1 MEDCVTSEVDGVSED
16 TDAIHAASPREV
28 ELKLEL
34 EPGSDGA
41 LLDHPLIRDRIGAP
55 RQALST
61 YYDTRKHRLR
71 KAGVSLR
78 VRNNGDGFIQT
89 VKSDGR
95 PFPGLYDRSEW
106 EEAIAGPE
114 PELDRVADVAP
125 PLHRRTVRDHLR
137 PVFTTEIDR
146 RACIVDRHDAKI
158 EVVLDRGE
166 VVVGK
171 RRQPLL
177 ELELELID
185 GSPAA
190 LFEVAREL
198 RTSVPLRLGV
208 LTKSERGERLAT
220 GKGSKAMKAEPIR
233 LDAGMT
239 SAQAFQT
246 IAFACVRHFR
256 VNEPLIIA
264 AHDVDALHQGRV
276 ALRRLRSSFSLF
288 RPLLHDSGLN
298 RFKDEIRTLAGT
310 LGEAR
315 NLDVLLRRRSEDLSR
330 KNRKALVEE
339 RSLAYA
345 KVIDALR
352 SPGVQSM
359 MIDFAEWIALCSF
372 AGTSRWGEHPIG
384 PFSAEILNR
393 FWKKAK
399 RDGRHMRKLDDEE
412 RHELR
417 IVGKKLRYAIEFF
430 SALYAREPVAPA
442 RDAFLDEM
450 TLVQEHLGALND
462 LRTERALERAL
473 MERNILLPPR
483 MKPEA
488 IDAEADKQLA
498 AADACFERLIEIGP
512 YWR

>member
-1 MEDCVTSEVDGVSED
+1 MDDWVAREVGEAGEGNEAIDG
-16 TDAIHAASPREV
+16 ASPREV

-41 LLDHPLIRDRIGAP
+41 LLDHPLIRDRIGEP

-78 VRNNGDGFIQT
+78 VRKTGDSFVQT
-89 VKSDGR
+89 VKSDGKAL
-95 PFPGLYDRSEW
+95 PGLYDRSEW
-106 EEAIAGPE
+106 EETIAGPE
-114 PELDRVADVAP
+114 PELDRIAPVPP
-125 PLHRRTVRDHLR
+125 PLHRRAVRNQLR
-137 PVFTTEIDR
+137 PVFSTEIDR

-177 ELELELID
+177 ELELELIE
-185 GSPAA
+185 GPPAA

-208 LTKSERGERLAT
+208 LTKSERGERLAS
-220 GKGSKAMKAEPIR
+220 GKGAKAMKAEPIR

-239 SAQAFQT
+239 CAQAFQT

-256 VNEPLIIA
+256 VNEPLIIG

-276 ALRRLRSSFSLF
+276 ALRRLRSAFSLF

-298 RFKDEIRTLAGT
+298 RFKDEIRTLATT

-330 KNRKALVEE
+330 KSRKSLVEE
-339 RSLAYA
+339 RALAYA
-345 KVIDALR
+345 KAIDALR
-352 SPGVQSM
+352 STEVQSM

-372 AGTSRWGEHPIG
+372 AGNSRWGDQPIG
-384 PFSAEILNR
+384 PFSAEVLNR
-393 FWKKAK
+393 FWKRAK

-417 IVGKKLRYAIEFF
+417 IAGKKLRYAIEFF
-430 SALYAREPVAPA
+430 STLYCDEALVPV

-450 TLVQEHLGALND
+450 TRVQEHLGALND
-462 LRTERALERAL
+462 LRTERAMEMALRERG
-473 MERNILLPPR
+473 ILLPPR
-483 MKPEA
+483 MKPETLEA
-488 IDAEADKQLA
+488 EIDMHIA
-498 AADACFERLIEIGP
+498 AADACFERLIDIGP

>member
-1 MEDCVTSEVDGVSED
+1 
-16 TDAIHAASPREV
+16 
-28 ELKLEL
+28 
-34 EPGSDGA
+34 
-41 LLDHPLIRDRIGAP
+41 
-55 RQALST
+55 
-61 YYDTRKHRLR
+61 
-71 KAGVSLR
+71 
-78 VRNNGDGFIQT
+78 VRN
-89 VKSDGR
+89 
-95 PFPGLYDRSEW
+95 
-106 EEAIAGPE
+106 
-114 PELDRVADVAP
+114 
-125 PLHRRTVRDHLR
+125 HLR
-137 PVFTTEIDR
+137 PVFTTQVDR

-185 GSPAA
+185 GSPSA

-198 RTSVPLRLGV
+198 RTSVPLRIGV

-233 LDAGMT
+233 LDTAMT

-256 VNEPLIIA
+256 VNEPLIIG

-276 ALRRLRSSFSLF
+276 ALRRLRSAFSLF

-298 RFKDEIRTLAGT
+298 RFKDEIRTLAAT

-315 NLDVLLRRRSEDLSR
+315 NLDVLLRRRSEELSR
-330 KNRKALVEE
+330 KSRKALVDE
-339 RSLAYA
+339 RGVAYSR
-345 KVIDALR
+345 VIGALR
-352 SPGVQSM
+352 STEVQAM

-384 PFSAEILNR
+384 PFSAQILNR

-417 IVGKKLRYAIEFF
+417 IVGKKLRYAMEFF
-430 SALYAREPVAPA
+430 SALYSDEAVTPQ
-442 RDAFLDEM
+442 RDAFLDEL

-462 LRTERALERAL
+462 LRTERVLEREL
-473 MERNILLPPR
+473 MERDILLPPR
-483 MKPEA
+483 MKPETME
-488 IDAEADKQLA
+488 AEVDRHVA

-512 YWR
+512 YWRGSPDVTLPSPRPGK